1 MTEFEKLLYAADR
14 NVNAIR
20 ELKETRESLAFITGD
35 AVGSIGTVLSI
46 SMPYGI
52 WRVIQWLS

>member
-20 ELKETRESLAFITGD
+20 ELKETRESLAFMTGV
-35 AVGSIGTVLSI
+35 AVGSIGTALSI
-46 SMPYGI
+46 AMAYGI